1 MKIKEIKIDIPKG
14 YEIDKENSTFECIKF
29 KPKSSKKYITY
40 KDVCNNIFAEKC
52 GYYIGPS
59 GNICDTS
66 LEEFTYDANNAP
78 NKKQLERLLALNQ
91 LMNIAY
97 YYNGK
102 QYIKV
107 GCYIGYDKLQDIYF
121 VGDLDN
127 EFTQAA
133 EMTPLFMFTKDAKAV
148 IDNPNFRSILDT
160 LCK

>member
-1 MKIKEIKIDIPKG
+1 METKEVKIDIPEG
-14 YEIDKENSTFECIKF
+14 YEIDKENSTFECVKF
-29 KPKSSKKYITY
+29 KPKSSKKYIAY
-40 KDVCNNIFAEKC
+40 KDVCDNIFAKNY
-52 GYYIGPS
+52 GYYISPS
-59 GNICDTS
+59 GNIYATPLKGLVYSED
-66 LEEFTYDANNAP
+66 NAP

>member
-1 MKIKEIKIDIPKG
+1 METKEIKINIPEG

-29 KPKSSKKYITY
+29 KPIKKYITY
-40 KDVCNNIFAEKC
+40 KDVCNNIFAEKY

-59 GNICDTS
+59 GNIWNTS

-102 QYIKV
+102 QYMRV
-107 GCYIGYDKLQDIYF
+107 GYYIGYDRSEDKYS
-121 VGDLDN
+121 VNNLDDDSF
-127 EFTQAA
+127 EPAGMAA
-133 EMTPLFMFTKDAKAV
+133 MFINAKDAQAV